1 MRPRTNRWMQMDEI
15 EEGIEGIESKDLEDE
30 TVEGRRWGER
40 VSVYRVFIFHVFL
53 FRLLLYQTFLSL
65 SLSLFWNFK
74 QSLPVYFNNFTP
86 DSVSL
91 VLHKYYSC
99 I

>member
-1 MRPRTNRWMQMDEI
+1 MQMDEI

-53 FRLLLYQTFLSL
+53 FRLLLYQTFLSI
-65 SLSLFWNFK
+65 SLSLLKF
-74 QSLPVYFNNFTP
+74 
-86 DSVSL
+86 
-91 VLHKYYSC
+91 
-99 I
+99 

>member
-1 MRPRTNRWMQMDEI
+1 MQMEEI

-65 SLSLFWNFK
+65 SLSFEILNNRCLYISII
-74 QSLPVYFNNFTP
+74 SLLIPCHSCCINITRVYKKEKKIK
-86 DSVSL
+86 S
-91 VLHKYYSC
+91 Y
-99 I
+99 